1 MRFDNIQDS
10 CTQNLNFKC
19 MNLSWWNTLP
29 LVSRSSLLED
39 DGIFFLRKRKDF
51 PNEVF
56 LLEFESEKK
65 VNEGRYLQPTEFP
78 IQ

>member
-1 MRFDNIQDS
+1 MQIFDI
-10 CTQNLNFKC
+10 CIFAFLFLC
-19 MNLSWWNTLP
+19 P
-29 LVSRSSLLED
+29 LFLSSLLE

-65 VNEGRYLQPTEFP
+65 VNEGKLRHSTDF
-78 IQ
+78 